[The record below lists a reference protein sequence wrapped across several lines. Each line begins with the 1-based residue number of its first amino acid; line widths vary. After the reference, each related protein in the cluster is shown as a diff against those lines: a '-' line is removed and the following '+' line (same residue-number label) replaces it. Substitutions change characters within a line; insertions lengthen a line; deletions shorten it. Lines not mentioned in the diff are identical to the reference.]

1 MKSQIE
7 SLVEQLLEGN
17 IFLQEAIEILEKGM
31 IAGAL
36 ERNGGNQSHAAK
48 HLGIHRNTLQR
59 KIADYGL
66 ADGRR
71 VRARRKPAGRAAG
84 RTRKLKTA

>member
-7 SLVEQLLEGN
+7 NLVEQLLEGN
-17 IFLQEAIEILEKGM
+17 IFLPEAIEMVEKRM

-48 HLGIHRNTLQR
+48 QLGIHRNTLQR
-59 KIADYGL
+59 KIADYEL
-66 ADGRR
+66 TNGRR
-71 VRARRKPAGRAAG
+71 AVRRKPVG
-84 RTRKLKTA
+84 RTSGRSRKLKTA